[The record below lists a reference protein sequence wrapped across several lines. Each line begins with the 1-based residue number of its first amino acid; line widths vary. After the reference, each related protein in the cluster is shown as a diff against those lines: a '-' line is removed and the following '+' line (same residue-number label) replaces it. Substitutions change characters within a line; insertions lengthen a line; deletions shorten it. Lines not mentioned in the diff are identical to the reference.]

1 MGGRILLAA
10 LALGGALVVGCSDN
24 DYDGSRSD
32 LEYRGERVGYYGHP
46 DGYYD
51 RNGVFHRAE
60 FDDDALPAGAR
71 IDPDDRN
78 RDLDTDPDKRW
89 GGDAQQNLDRAR
101 DWDRNQFD
109 NRDRNGD

>member
-1 MGGRILLAA
+1 MGGKILLAA
-10 LALGGALVVGCSDN
+10 LTLSGAVAVGCNDN
-24 DYDGSRSD
+24 DHRDHRSD
-32 LEYRGERVGYYGHP
+32 LDRRGERVGYRAHA

-51 RNGVFHRAE
+51 RNGVFHRADY
-60 FDDDALPAGAR
+60 DDDAVPAGAR
-71 IDPDDRN
+71 IDRDDI
-78 RDLDTDPDKRW
+78 DTDPDKRW